1 MKINTFLSSGV
12 VSHIHLEKV
21 TVSHLNRAGNGDY
34 NWVFPDKEEQFEID
48 KNQILSRNY
57 NVSYAKSAT
66 RIRCSVDDRTIEFI
80 QNELCNA

>member
-48 KNQILSRNY
+48 KTKFFQEMTMY
-57 NVSYAKSAT
+57 
-66 RIRCSVDDRTIEFI
+66 RTPRVP
-80 QNELCNA
+80 QELDVQ